1 MPERSPAAFIDVLGR
16 GGSPDPNEY
25 GYGDSDSL
33 RMMNAF
39 FMNDQ
44 SVIDKYVAF
53 MEKRKR
59 ERLLREK
66 QMKEAQGMA
75 TGARVDRKKK
85 GALMAPTPPPT
96 PTPKGDFGAG
106 VDEITGL
113 TEREKQIKKLE
124 AELGI

>member
-1 MPERSPAAFIDVLGR
+1 MPERSPAAFIGALGR
-16 GGSPDPNEY
+16 GGAPDPAEY
-25 GYGDSDSL
+25 GYKDSDAM

-44 SVIDKYVAF
+44 SVISKYAEF
-53 MEKRKR
+53 MKKRER

-66 QMKEAQGMA
+66 QMQEAKNMA
-75 TGARVDRKKK
+75 YGAQANRKKK
-85 GALMAPTPPPT
+85 GAPAAPTPPPT
-96 PTPKGDFGAG
+96 PTPTGDLGAG
-106 VDEITGL
+106 IDVLTGL